1 MTAKRRSGACRTR
14 SSAWV
19 TRARLWVRCRTG
31 PEDPIKVLGP
41 AANCLLRFWN
51 DVTATYK
58 LNDKWAFTGEAN
70 YFKDKGI
77 KAANGG
83 LASAYGFDGYIAYT
97 INDQATFNLRGEIY
111 RDNTGLLTTE
121 FSTNSGF
128 TSAIVGNPDVFVNA
142 PPTTYGALTAGLT
155 LKPQFLNNNKIVK
168 VTIRPE
174 ARYDTS
180 LNGTQPFADL
190 TKSNQ
195 FLFGGDV
202 IVAF

>member
-128 TSAIVGNPDVFVNA
+128 HQCYCRQSGCFRQCAANDLWSADRGIDA
-142 PPTTYGALTAGLT
+142 EAAI
-155 LKPQFLNNNKIVK
+155 PQ
-168 VTIRPE
+168 
-174 ARYDTS
+174 
-180 LNGTQPFADL
+180 Q
-190 TKSNQ
+190 
-195 FLFGGDV
+195 
-202 IVAF
+202 